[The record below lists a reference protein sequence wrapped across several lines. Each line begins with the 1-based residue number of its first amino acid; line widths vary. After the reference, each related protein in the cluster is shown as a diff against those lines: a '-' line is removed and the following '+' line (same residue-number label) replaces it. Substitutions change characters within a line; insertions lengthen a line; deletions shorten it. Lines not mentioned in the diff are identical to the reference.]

1 MSNWTVREERPGDEA
16 AIEAVVATAF
26 ANDSDSQGEEPE
38 TVAALR
44 ADGDLVLSLVA
55 EEDDGIVGHA
65 AFSPAILSTGAQ
77 GWFVLGPM
85 SVAPWR
91 QGQGIGR
98 ALVQAGIERLSAAGA
113 RGIVLVGDPG
123 YYGRFGFSQRWPLA
137 LAGPLSPYFQVLS
150 LAGEVPRANVA
161 FAPAF
166 ARSAGDE

>member
-1 MSNWTVREERPGDEA
+1 MSDWRVREERPGDAA

-55 EEDDGIVGHA
+55 EDDGGIVGHA
-65 AFSPAILSTGAQ
+65 AFSRAILSTGAQ

-98 ALVQAGIERLSAAGA
+98 ALVEAGIKRLSAAGA
-113 RGIVLVGDPG
+113 RGIVLVGDPA
-123 YYGRFGFSQRWPLA
+123 YYGRFGFSQRWPLS
-137 LAGPLSPYFQVLS
+137 LAGPLSPYFQALS
-150 LAGEVPRANVA
+150 LAGEVPVATVA
-161 FAPAF
+161 FPPAF
-166 ARSAGDE
+166 DMPAEDE